1 MEQQMMLFADASP
14 EQQEAAALHFEIVE
28 AAKGVADSVLKLGR
42 RLRRMRDSG
51 QYKLLGFE
59 TFGDYTERAV
69 GIRQRQAYNY
79 IKVVETLPAQLIE
92 ENAGAGVTKLALLA
106 QLAPGDR
113 EEVAGEGQLAGITV
127 AELQE
132 LINQKNGLAEQLT
145 MLQDMQRMGGP
156 VAEAESAEVDIEA
169 IRREADGQA
178 LAEAAAQR
186 EDAIREAAEKA
197 RRDAWEEAKA
207 QAAQM
212 RQQAEAE
219 ARQKAAAE
227 ADRRIKEERKK
238 TADELK
244 RKLEEAGK
252 KAADERSAA
261 VEAAKQE
268 GIAQGEAK
276 AGAMARR
283 AQEAQAEALARAEAL
298 QKQLEVA
305 GDSETTKFL
314 VLFDQLQATYRQMA
328 GVLEEL
334 QTAGKGEKADKLRGA
349 LGKAL
354 AAMMG

>member
-1 MEQQMMLFADASP
+1 MLFEGASE
-14 EQQEAAALHFEIVE
+14 EQRRAAALHFEILAAVE
-28 AAKGVADSVLKLGR
+28 SHINTALDLGR
-42 RLRRMRDSG
+42 KLKQMRDSG
-51 QYKLLGFE
+51 GYRALGFE
-59 TFGDYTERAV
+59 SFEGYARAAA
-69 GIRQRQAYNY
+69 GMGQRQAYNY
-79 IKVVETLPAQLIE
+79 ILIAEKVPERLAAQ
-92 ENAGAGVTKLALLA
+92 NAEAGVTKLALLA
-106 QLAPGDR
+106 QLGPRDQ

-132 LINQKNGLAEQLT
+132 LISQKNGLAEQLT
-145 MLQDMQRMGGP
+145 MLQDARQLGGEP
-156 VAEAESAEVDIEA
+156 VAEVQSAEVDLEE
-169 IRREADGQA
+169 IRREAE
-178 LAEAAAQR
+178 AEG
-186 EDAIREAAEKA
+186 
-197 RRDAWEEAKA
+197 RRQAWEEAKA
-207 QAAQM
+207 QAEQMQQRAEAEAQ
-212 RQQAEAE
+212 QKAVAQAQAEAE
-219 ARQKAAAE
+219 RRIREERKKAAAE
-227 ADRRIKEERKK
+227 LNK
-238 TADELK
+238 
-244 RKLEEAGK
+244 KLEKAEK
-252 KAADERSAA
+252 KAAAERAAA

-276 AGAMARR
+276 AGAMTRR

>member
-1 MEQQMMLFADASP
+1 MEQQIMLFEGVSE
-14 EQQEAAALHFEIVE
+14 EQRRAAALHFEILAAVE
-28 AAKGVADSVLKLGR
+28 SHINTALDLGR
-42 RLRRMRDSG
+42 KLKQMRDSG
-51 QYKLLGFE
+51 GYRALGFE
-59 TFGDYTERAV
+59 SFEGYARAAA
-69 GIRQRQAYNY
+69 GMGQRQAYNY
-79 IKVVETLPAQLIE
+79 ILIAEKVPERLAAQ
-92 ENAGAGVTKLALLA
+92 NAEAGVTKLALLA
-106 QLAPGDR
+106 QLGPRDQ

-145 MLQDMQRMGGP
+145 MLQDMQRMGRP

-169 IRREADGQA
+169 IRREAAGQA

-207 QAAQM
+207 QAEQM
-212 RQQAEAE
+212 QQRAEAE
-219 ARQKAAAE
+219 ARQTAAAE

-238 TADELK
+238 AADELK

-261 VEAAKQE
+261 VEAAKQA

-276 AGAMARR
+276 AGALAR
-283 AQEAQAEALARAEAL
+283 QAEQARQEALARAEAL

>member
-1 MEQQMMLFADASP
+1 MEGQIMLFENSTPA
-14 EQQEAAALHFEIVE
+14 QRAAMEMHYEVLE
-28 AAKGVADSVLKLGR
+28 AAKKVQASGVELGWKLK
-42 RLRRMRDSG
+42 RMKDSG
-51 QYKLLGFE
+51 GYKELGFE
-59 TFGDYTERAV
+59 SLTAYTKAV
-69 GIRQRQAYNY
+69 LKIGVRQTYSY
-79 IKVVETLPAQLIE
+79 ITIVEKISPKLLE

-132 LINQKNGLAEQLT
+132 LISQKNGLAEQLT
-145 MLQDMQRMGGP
+145 MLQDARQLGGEP
-156 VAEAESAEVDIEA
+156 VAEVQSAEVDLEE
-169 IRREADGQA
+169 IRREAE
-178 LAEAAAQR
+178 AEG
-186 EDAIREAAEKA
+186 
-197 RRDAWEEAKA
+197 RRQAWEEAKA
-207 QAAQM
+207 QAEQMQQRAEAEAQ
-212 RQQAEAE
+212 QKAVAQAQAEAE
-219 ARQKAAAE
+219 RRIREERKKAAAE
-227 ADRRIKEERKK
+227 LNK
-238 TADELK
+238 
-244 RKLEEAGK
+244 KLEKAEK
-252 KAADERSAA
+252 KAAAERAAA

-276 AGAMARR
+276 AGAMTRR